1 MHSSPDLAHT
11 GSAGDQRVIG
21 TARVWNRKL
30 HYYLGL
36 YLLFFLWLFA
46 ITGLVL
52 NHGTW
57 IPSPQSGRTVVNYDH
72 SIQRLEGNGALDD
85 ARSVM
90 RQLNIEGEID
100 WVATP
105 AAPGRFDF
113 RVSRPGGNHEIKV
126 DLNAGTASVQRT
138 NLNGWNVTRILHTFT
153 GVRAADARSARDWI
167 VTTIWALAMDAV
179 ALGLVLMVATSLWM
193 WWNLKGKRSGGAA
206 ALALGCL
213 VCGWFVA
220 GLRWFS

>member
-1 MHSSPDLAHT
+1 MRSSPDLADVD
-11 GSAGDQRVIG
+11 SAGDQRVIG

-57 IPSPQSGRTVVNYDH
+57 IPSPQSGRTVVNYDQ
-72 SIQRLEGNGALDD
+72 SIQRLDGKGALDD

-105 AAPGRFDF
+105 TAPGRFDF
-113 RVSRPGGNHEIKV
+113 RVSRPGENHEIKV
-126 DLNAGTASVQRT
+126 DLNAGVAAVQRT
-138 NLNGWNVTRILHTFT
+138 NLNGWNVARILHTFT

-179 ALGLVLMVATSLWM
+179 ALGLVLMVATSLWI
-193 WWNLKGKRSGGAA
+193 WWNLKGKRPGGAA